1 VLLHRNLYQVY
12 IAKIKKIIIK
22 SNFNKIFFVDAP
34 RNFKKKQ
41 EDNNQGVIKSKVNT
55 LATWQLFIK

>member
-1 VLLHRNLYQVY
+1 MNIITSVLLHRNIYQVY

-22 SNFNKIFFVDAP
+22 SNFKKIFFVDAP

-41 EDNNQGVIKSKVNT
+41 EVTIKT
-55 LATWQLFIK
+55 LLNPK